1 MSDKTP
7 ASGKTGPKPPYFQYL
22 LIALLLLLFG
32 FQQTQIA
39 GMKAAYKKLDA
50 ERFEL
55 VSRVQSLELQNEQ
68 LLIALKQIDSRV
80 GYMDSKVE
88 GVIEDNVQKARQY
101 HSEPRTR
108 PNPSEETYGEQPE
121 EPQREGL
128 LEKLGRF
135 FN

>member
-7 ASGKTGPKPPYFQYL
+7 TSGKTGLKPPYFQYV
-22 LIALLLLLFG
+22 LIVLLLLLFG
-32 FQQTQIA
+32 FQQTQIT
-39 GMKAAYKKLDA
+39 GMKASYKKLDA

-55 VSRVQSLELQNEQ
+55 VSRVQALELQNEE
-68 LLIALKQIDSRV
+68 LLTALKQIDSRV

-88 GVIEDNVQKARQY
+88 GVIEENVEKARQY
-101 HSEPRTR
+101 RAEPRAR
-108 PNPSEETYGEQPE
+108 QNPSVDAYSE
-121 EPQREGL
+121 EPYEPQGEGL